1 MDRIPRL
8 AERIQHLY
16 EVVPQPDGSPYTND
30 AVAAELA
37 RLGISASVAQIANLR
52 SGRQANPS
60 AILLRGIA
68 KVFGVPLEYFFDD
81 DTETSVKDELEALVA
96 LRSVRGVRLRGDL
109 DLTGLSQILKAFA
122 TIQGTDSAGQ
132 PDEGP

>member
-1 MDRIPRL
+1 M
-8 AERIQHLY
+8 
-16 EVVPQPDGSPYTND
+16 
-30 AVAAELA
+30 
-37 RLGISASVAQIANLR
+37 
-52 SGRQANPS
+52 
-60 AILLRGIA
+60 RGIA

-81 DTETSVKDELEALVA
+81 DTETSVKEELEALVA

>member
-1 MDRIPRL
+1 MT
-8 AERIQHLY
+8 AQSES
-16 EVVPQPDGSPYTND
+16 GSCETYTND

-37 RLGISASVAQIANLR
+37 GLGISTSVAQIANLR

-81 DTETSVKDELEALVA
+81 DTETSVKEELEALVA

-122 TIQGTDSAGQ
+122 TIQGTDSAGK